1 MSAPISDLQTLLRQM
16 QPQLWD
22 EPYLYLRL
30 PDWPDPAQLQDL
42 QPFALFAESEG
53 ISAVVSQARA
63 AAMGLHGEGP
73 FALISLR
80 VHSSLQAVGLTAAIA
95 TALTDAGISANVIA
109 ALHHDHLLVPW
120 SARLNALATLQAL
133 SSRTGASAPDSA
145 VRG

>member
-1 MSAPISDLQTLLRQM
+1 MSAPITDLQVLLQQM
-16 QPQLWD
+16 QPQLQA
-22 EPYLYLRL
+22 EPYAYLRL
-30 PDWPDPAQLQDL
+30 PDWPDAAQLQRL

-53 ISAVVSQARA
+53 ISAVVSQACATA
-63 AAMGLHGEGP
+63 AELQGEGP

-120 SARLNALATLQAL
+120 PAREDALAVLTAL
-133 SSRTGASAPDSA
+133 SLRAG
-145 VRG
+145 